1 MTRKIWT
8 YQREMERQEK
18 ELLAIAHDKNELIAE
33 MCQRL
38 NVKPP
43 DLLIAA
49 TLAMTETNI
58 PGTLKAL
65 RDLSQRIELMC
76 AEIPDDPGKAN

>member
-1 MTRKIWT
+1 MANKIWT

-18 ELLAIAHDKNELIAE
+18 ELLDSTHDKNELIAV

-38 NVKPP
+38 NVSPP
-43 DLLIAA
+43 DLL
-49 TLAMTETNI
+49 LAVVTAMSQTDI

-65 RDLSQRIELMC
+65 RDLSQRIQLMS
-76 AEIPDDPGKAN
+76 AEFPDDPGKAN